1 MRRIRLPRDRSIH
14 PCRPQRRLQGG
25 KSLTTGFY
33 QNELGVPAAALLEAG
48 YTLTPVTPR
57 GNRPV
62 VDKHSVD
69 PQYFGGN
76 PQEMVRIGAVVEG
89 LLGAGKVLSLR
100 EVLASGPERYAGLFI
115 PGGHAPLI
123 DLAKDPEVGTLLRH
137 FHDNHKPTAAICHG
151 PQILVTARLLRAA
164 LGLCGSGPALRAFTS
179 LREMS
184 LRRTKKDRPDLFAR
198 FQPQDKRD
206 KKILDKINSDE
217 R

>member
-1 MRRIRLPRDRSIH
+1 MLLSSETELP
-14 PCRPQRRLQGG
+14 LQGG

-115 PGGHAPLI
+115 PAATHPSSILPGSRGGDPASPL
-123 DLAKDPEVGTLLRH
+123 P
-137 FHDNHKPTAAICHG
+137 
-151 PQILVTARLLRAA
+151 
-164 LGLCGSGPALRAFTS
+164 
-179 LREMS
+179 
-184 LRRTKKDRPDLFAR
+184 
-198 FQPQDKRD
+198 
-206 KKILDKINSDE
+206 
-217 R
+217 